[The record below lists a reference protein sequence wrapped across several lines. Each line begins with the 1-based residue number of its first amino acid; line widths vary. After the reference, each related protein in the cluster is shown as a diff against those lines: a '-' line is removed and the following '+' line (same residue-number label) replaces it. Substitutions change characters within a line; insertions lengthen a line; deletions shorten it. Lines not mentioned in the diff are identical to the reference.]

1 MVQKG
6 VFHIFISLDFQSD
19 IPIYLQL
26 RNKIIEG
33 IASKQLLPGD
43 PLPSV
48 RALAQDLGV
57 NMHTIN
63 KAYQLLKQDGFILIH
78 RQKGVVV
85 NPEGMPRMT
94 EEFSSQLLEHLRPL
108 ISEAICRGMSEGE
121 FLTICSNIFQ
131 GIKQGGE
138 SL

>member
-1 MVQKG
+1 M
-6 VFHIFISLDFQSD
+6 IINLDLQSD
-19 IPIYLQL
+19 VPIYLQL

-33 IASKQLLPGD
+33 IASKELVAGE

-48 RALAQDLGV
+48 RMMAADLGV

-85 NPEGMPRMT
+85 NPDGMPEVTNEYRQ
-94 EEFSSQLLEHLRPL
+94 SLKDALRP
-108 ISEAICRGMSEGE
+108 IIGEAIARGMSAKDFQVVCAE
-121 FLTICSNIFQ
+121 IFSQ
-131 GIKQGGE
+131 ITRE
-138 SL
+138 VD